1 MIQVK
6 KGLRYSPLLLR
17 HATLLRNNLKDDKY
31 TFLAQIFGYPS
42 TTQLND
48 YSNSSWKDIDGLCH
62 ETLERK
68 SGDFE
73 NNSKSLVRLDFRRT
87 VLLSHDTMM
96 NKEQLNFDK
105 HGMRIIGTTVDTFNK
120 KEIDLELKLL

>member
-1 MIQVK
+1 M
-6 KGLRYSPLLLR
+6 
-17 HATLLRNNLKDDKY
+17 
-31 TFLAQIFGYPS
+31 AQTFGYPS
-42 TTQLND
+42 TTQLKN
-48 YSNSSWKDIDGLCH
+48 YSSSSWKDADSPCH
-62 ETLERK
+62 EILERK
-68 SGDFE
+68 RCEFE
-73 NNSKSLVRLDFRRT
+73 YNNKSLVRLDFRRT